1 MVFYFTVFSAL
12 QKYIRPRV
20 IIECALDAYIPF
32 VKWAIIPYVMWFVW
46 VPLIILLFF
55 FRSREDFWRLSFVL
69 FTGLTFC
76 LLVYLILPNG
86 LALRQVVYGDDL
98 LSQIVRNL
106 YRIDPPANVCP
117 SIHVFNSLA
126 INASVHHS
134 KLFQDKPWFRRAN
147 LILAVSICLSTV
159 LLKQRVTQ
167 GSIGGQGVVLTDAR
181 GMYTKP
187 FNGTFKISYSNG
199 AMKAG
204 KVTYKLPVTMKGGA
218 GVVVDGVKYKGSLV
232 IERNGNGLNLGH

>member
-1 MVFYFTVFSAL
+1 MRERIKKHPLLFWAVYMVFYFTVFSAL

-20 IIECALDAYIPF
+20 IIECALDQYIPF

-76 LLVYLILPNG
+76 LLVYLVLPNG

-106 YRIDPPANVCP
+106 YRVDPPANVCP

-126 INASVHHS
+126 IYAAVHHS
-134 KLFQDKPWFRRAN
+134 KLFENRPWLRRAN
-147 LILAVSICLSTV
+147 LILAISICLSTV
-159 LLKQRVTQ
+159 LLKQHSCVDVFC
-167 GSIGGQGVVLTDAR
+167 GALLCLVLDHIALTYLDTEMPFRLSR
-181 GMYTKP
+181 GEKTL
-187 FNGTFKISYSNG
+187 T
-199 AMKAG
+199 G
-204 KVTYKLPVTMKGGA
+204 KQNAKVRAKR
-218 GVVVDGVKYKGSLV
+218 S
-232 IERNGNGLNLGH
+232 